1 MCDRICEGL
10 DSELVAAGVLCAQC
24 QLNDDRGPEV
34 EAEPT
39 GSCILCD
46 APSETPLCAGCWVE
60 LEEANK
66 RREPI
71 GLDGEFHPSALRD
84 PRF

>member
-10 DSELVAAGVLCAQC
+10 DSELAAAGVLCAHC
-24 QLNDDRGPEV
+24 ELNDNQGPEV
-34 EAEPT
+34 KAEPT

-46 APSETPLCAGCWVE
+46 EPAETPLCESCWVE
-60 LEEANK
+60 LSEANQT
-66 RREPI
+66 REAV